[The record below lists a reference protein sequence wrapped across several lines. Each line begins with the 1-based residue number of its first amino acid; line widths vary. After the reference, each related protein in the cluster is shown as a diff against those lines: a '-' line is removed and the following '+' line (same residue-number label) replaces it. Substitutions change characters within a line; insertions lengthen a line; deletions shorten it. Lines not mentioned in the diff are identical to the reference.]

1 MTAPGAPASAR
12 LRRLRARL
20 RALRGLRL
28 HAALFIVG
36 AFGVLAHAPFHIQ
49 PALIA
54 AYCALVWALDGA
66 RRTAR
71 PVKAGFARAWSFA
84 AGQFLAGTWWVANAF
99 LVQAEDYLWL
109 IWAPLILLPAGLAL
123 FWGVAGAVYARLA
136 PSGPHRITVFAGA
149 FMLVELARSTVLT
162 GFPWNLPG
170 HVFAAGGAVS
180 QIASVIGAAGLS
192 ALVLFAFAAP
202 AALAGRGPALAR
214 VMPLVLG
221 IVLLAG
227 AWGWGAVRLSD
238 AHIVATGQTVRVV
251 QINLDPRAKTY
262 AVRREIL
269 QRYLTLSAAPGVE
282 DVSAIVWPEG
292 AVPAFL
298 LNEPDL
304 MGDIRQ
310 ALPQGAL
317 LLAGTAR
324 AERGAPGEPD
334 RYYNALAAV
343 RMNANWMD
351 VEDSYDKVR
360 LVPFGEGNPL
370 APLTRLV
377 GFDTL
382 SNIVPFY
389 SPGDA
394 ARTLQLDGLGAVAPL
409 ICYEVIFPRFAPRG
423 DDRPEWLVNISND
436 SWYGSSAGPRQ
447 HLNQAQYRALE
458 EGLPLVRA
466 ASNGVSGQIDPY
478 GRIEHALPVDAEAF
492 IDVVLLERL
501 DDTPYALY
509 GGGPWGGAFLIL
521 LVLNSGVACMLF
533 RRRFDTRMPQ
543 CSV

>member
-1 MTAPGAPASAR
+1 MTAPGALPRAR

-20 RALRGLRL
+20 HAVRGLQL
-28 HAALFIVG
+28 YAALFIAG

-54 AYCALVWALDGA
+54 AYCALVWSLDAA
-66 RRTAR
+66 RRTRA
-71 PVKAGFARAWSFA
+71 PVKAGFMRAWSFG

-123 FWGVAGAVYARLA
+123 FWGAAGAVYARIA
-136 PSGPHRITVFAGA
+136 PRGAHRITVFAGA
-149 FMLVELARSTVLT
+149 FMVVELARSTVLT

-202 AALAGRGPALAR
+202 AALAGRGPVLAR
-214 VMPLVLG
+214 ALPLTLG
-221 IVLLAG
+221 LALLAG
-227 AWGWGAVRLSD
+227 AWGWGEVRLSD
-238 AHIVATGQTVRVV
+238 AQVLSTGQTVRVV
-251 QINLDPRAKTY
+251 QIDIDQRDKTH
-262 AVRREIL
+262 AERREIL
-269 QRYLTLSAAPGVE
+269 RRYLVLSAAPGVE

-304 MGDIRQ
+304 MGDIRR
-310 ALPQGAL
+310 ALPDGAL
-317 LLAGTAR
+317 LMAGTAR
-324 AERGAPGEPD
+324 ARRGEDGAPD
-334 RYYNALAAV
+334 RYYNALAAL
-343 RMNANWMD
+343 RMESGWMR
-351 VEDSYDKVR
+351 VEATYDKVR

-370 APLTRLV
+370 ASLTRLV
-377 GFDTL
+377 GFETL
-382 SNIVPFY
+382 STMAPFY
-389 SPGDA
+389 SPGEA
-394 ARTLQLDGLGAVAPL
+394 ARTLQLAGLGPVAPL

-423 DDRPEWLVNISND
+423 DDRPHWLVNISND

-478 GRIEHALPVDAEAF
+478 GRIEHALAVDAEAF

-501 DDTPYALY
+501 DETPYALY
-509 GGGPWGGAFLIL
+509 GGGLWGVAFLIL
-521 LVLNSGVACMLF
+521 LALNSGVAWLMF
-533 RRRFDTRMPQ
+533 RRRFDTRKSQ

>member
-1 MTAPGAPASAR
+1 MGAPLRAPQ
-12 LRRLRARL
+12 RRLRARA
-20 RALRGLRL
+20 RAVRGVWLY
-28 HAALFIVG
+28 AALFAAG
-36 AFGVLAHAPFHIQ
+36 AFGVLAHAPFHFQ

-54 AYCALVWALDGA
+54 AYCVLVWALDGA
-66 RRTAR
+66 RRTRA
-71 PVKAGFARAWSFA
+71 PVKAGFGRAWVFA
-84 AGQFLAGTWWVANAF
+84 SGQFLAGTWWVANAF
-99 LVQAEDYLWL
+99 LVQAEDYAWL
-109 IWAPLILLPAGLAL
+109 IWAPLILLPAGLGL
-123 FWGVAGAVYARLA
+123 FWGAAGAVYARLA
-136 PSGPHRITVFAGA
+136 PRGPHRITVFAGA
-149 FMLVELARSTVLT
+149 FMIVELARSVVLS

-214 VMPLVLG
+214 ALPLALG
-221 IVLLAG
+221 LILLAG
-227 AWGWGAVRLSD
+227 AWGWGALRLSD
-238 AHIVATGQTVRVV
+238 AQTIATGQSVRVV
-251 QINLDPRAKTY
+251 QINIDQRDKTY
-262 AVRREIL
+262 GVRRDIL

-292 AVPAFL
+292 AIPGFL
-298 LNEPDL
+298 LHEPDL
-304 MGDIRQ
+304 LADIRR
-310 ALPQGAL
+310 ALPEGAL
-317 LLAGTAR
+317 LLTGVTR
-324 AERGAPGEPD
+324 AQRGEGGVRD
-334 RYYNALAAV
+334 RYFNSLAAL
-343 RMNANWMD
+343 RMDADWM
-351 VEDSYDKVR
+351 VFEAAYDKVR

-370 APLTRLV
+370 APLTALI

-382 SNIVPFY
+382 SNLVPFY
-389 SPGDA
+389 TPGEG
-394 ARTLQLDGLGAVAPL
+394 ARTLTLDGVGPFAPL
-409 ICYEVIFPRFAPRG
+409 ICYEVIFARFAPRG

-478 GRIEHALPVDAEAF
+478 GRIEHALSVDAEAF

-509 GGGPWGGAFLIL
+509 GNGPWGIAFLIL
-521 LVLNSGVACMLF
+521 LVLNSGVAWIVF
-533 RRRFDTRMPQ
+533 RRPFDT
-543 CSV
+543 

>member
-1 MTAPGAPASAR
+1 MAR
-12 LRRLRARL
+12 ARLKLRRLRARV

-28 HAALFIVG
+28 YAALFAAG

-66 RRTAR
+66 RRTSA
-71 PVKAGFARAWSFA
+71 PVKAGFARAWAFA

-99 LVQAEDYLWL
+99 IVQAEDYLWL

-123 FWGVAGAVYARLA
+123 FWGAAGAVYARIA
-136 PSGPHRITVFAGA
+136 PRGAHRITVFAGV
-149 FMLVELARSTVLT
+149 FMIVELARSVLLS

-180 QIASVIGAAGLS
+180 QIASLIGAAGLS

-214 VMPLVLG
+214 AMPLALG
-221 IVLLAG
+221 LILLAG
-227 AWGWGAVRLSD
+227 AWGWGAMRLSD
-238 AHIVATGQTVRVV
+238 AQMTATGQTVRVV
-251 QINLDPRAKTY
+251 QINLDQRDKTY

-304 MGDIRQ
+304 LADIRR
-310 ALPQGAL
+310 ALPDGAL
-317 LLAGTAR
+317 LMAGTAR
-324 AERGAPGEPD
+324 AQRGEAGAPD
-334 RYYNALAAV
+334 RYFNALAAL
-343 RMNANWMD
+343 RMDTDWM
-351 VEDSYDKVR
+351 ELEATYDKVR

-370 APLTRLV
+370 APLTRLA
-377 GFDTL
+377 GFETL

-389 SPGDA
+389 TPGEA
-394 ARTLQLDGLGAVAPL
+394 AQTLRLEGLGPVAPL
-409 ICYEVIFPRFAPRG
+409 ICYEVIFARFAPRG
-423 DDRPEWLVNISND
+423 AERPHWLVNISND

-447 HLNQAQYRALE
+447 HLNQAQYRSLE

-478 GRIEHALPVDAEAF
+478 GRIEHALSVDDEAF

-509 GGGPWGGAFLIL
+509 GGGLWGVAFSIL
-521 LVLNSGVACMLF
+521 LVLNSGVAWVLF
-533 RRRFDTRMPQ
+533 RRRFDT
-543 CSV
+543 

>member
-1 MTAPGAPASAR
+1 MAGAR
-12 LRRLRARL
+12 LQLRRLHARA
-20 RALRGLRL
+20 RALRGQRL
-28 HAALFIVG
+28 YFALFAAG
-36 AFGVLAHAPFHIQ
+36 AFGVLAHAPFHFQ

-54 AYCALVWALDGA
+54 AYCALIWALDGA
-66 RRTAR
+66 RRTSA
-71 PVKAGFARAWSFA
+71 PVKAGFARAWAFA

-123 FWGVAGAVYARLA
+123 FWGAAGALYARIA
-136 PSGPHRITVFAGA
+136 PRGPHRITVFAGA
-149 FMLVELARSTVLT
+149 FMIVELARSVVLS

-214 VMPLVLG
+214 AMPLMLG
-221 IVLLAG
+221 FILLAG
-227 AWGWGAVRLSD
+227 VWGWGVMRLSD
-238 AHIVATGQTVRVV
+238 AQMIATGQTVRVV
-251 QINLDPRAKTY
+251 QINLDQRDKSY

-298 LNEPDL
+298 LSEPDL
-304 MGDIRQ
+304 LSEVRA
-310 ALPQGAL
+310 ALPEGAL
-317 LLAGTAR
+317 LMAGTAR
-324 AERGAPGEPD
+324 AERSADGGPD
-334 RYYNALAAV
+334 RYFNALVALRMDADWMELEAAY
-343 RMNANWMD
+343 N
-351 VEDSYDKVR
+351 KVR

-389 SPGDA
+389 TPGEA
-394 ARTLQLDGLGAVAPL
+394 AQTLRLAGLGPVAPL
-409 ICYEVIFPRFAPRG
+409 ICYEVIFARFAPRG
-423 DDRPEWLVNISND
+423 DERPHWLVNISND
-436 SWYGSSAGPRQ
+436 SWYGSSSGPRQ

-478 GRIEHALPVDAEAF
+478 GRIEHALTVDAEAF

-509 GGGPWGGAFLIL
+509 GGGPWGIAFLIL
-521 LVLNSGVACMLF
+521 LVLNSGVAWLLF
-533 RRRFDTRMPQ
+533 RRRFDT
-543 CSV
+543 

>member
-1 MTAPGAPASAR
+1 MGAPMTAR
-12 LRRLRARL
+12 LRRLHARA
-20 RALRGLRL
+20 RALRGIWLYG
-28 HAALFIVG
+28 ALFAAG
-36 AFGVLAHAPFHIQ
+36 AFGVLAHAPSHFQ

-66 RRTAR
+66 RHTRA
-71 PVKAGFARAWSFA
+71 PVRAGFARAWSFG

-99 LVQAEDYLWL
+99 LVQAEDYAWL

-123 FWGVAGAVYARLA
+123 FWGAAGAVYARLA
-136 PSGPHRITVFAGA
+136 PRGPHRITVFAGA
-149 FMLVELARSTVLT
+149 FMIVELARSVVLS

-202 AALAGRGPALAR
+202 AALAGRGPVLAR
-214 VMPLVLG
+214 AMPLMLG
-221 IVLLAG
+221 LALLAG
-227 AWGWGAVRLSD
+227 AWGWGAMRLSG
-238 AHIVATGQTVRVV
+238 AQMIATGQTVRVV
-251 QINLDPRAKTY
+251 QINLDQRDKTY

-282 DVSAIVWPEG
+282 GVSAIVWPEG
-292 AVPAFL
+292 AIPAFL

-304 MGDIRQ
+304 MGDIRR
-310 ALPQGAL
+310 ALPDGAL
-317 LLAGTAR
+317 LMAGTAR
-324 AERGAPGEPD
+324 AEPGAGGAPD
-334 RYYNALAAV
+334 RYYNALVAL
-343 RMNANWMD
+343 RMQAGWMRL
-351 VEDSYDKVR
+351 EATYDKVR

-370 APLTRLV
+370 APLTRLA

-382 SNIVPFY
+382 STMAPFY
-389 SPGDA
+389 SPGEA
-394 ARTLQLDGLGAVAPL
+394 VRTLRLEGLGSVAPL
-409 ICYEVIFPRFAPRG
+409 ICYEVIFPRFAPRA
-423 DDRPEWLVNISND
+423 DDRPHWLVNISND

-447 HLNQAQYRALE
+447 HLNQARYRALE

-478 GRIEHALPVDAEAF
+478 GRVERALTVDAEAF

-509 GGGPWGGAFLIL
+509 GNGPWGIAFLIL
-521 LVLNSGVACMLF
+521 LVLNSGVAWLLF
-533 RRRFDTRMPQ
+533 RRRLDT
-543 CSV
+543 

>member
-12 LRRLRARL
+12 LRWLRARA
-20 RALRGLRL
+20 RALSGLRL
-28 HAALFIVG
+28 HAALFAVG
-36 AFGVLAHAPFHIQ
+36 AFGVLAHTPFHIQ

-54 AYCALVWALDGA
+54 AYCALVWSLDGA
-66 RRTAR
+66 RRTAA

-99 LVQAEDYLWL
+99 LVQAEDYAWL

-123 FWGVAGAVYARLA
+123 FWGAAGAVYARIA
-136 PSGPHRITVFAGA
+136 PRGVHRITVFAGA
-149 FMLVELARSTVLT
+149 FMLVELARSVVLS

-170 HVFAAGGAVS
+170 HVFAAGGAIS

-202 AALAGRGPALAR
+202 AALAGRGPALGRAMP
-214 VMPLVLG
+214 VMLG

-227 AWGWGAVRLSD
+227 AWGWGTLRLSD
-238 AHIVATGQTVRVV
+238 AHTVQTDQTVRVV
-251 QINLDPRAKTY
+251 QINLDPRDKTY

-269 QRYLTLSAAPGVE
+269 RRYLDLSSAPGVE
-282 DVSAIVWPEG
+282 AVSAIVWPEG

-304 MGDIRQ
+304 LGDIRQ
-310 ALPQGAL
+310 ALPDGTL
-317 LLAGTAR
+317 LMAGTAR
-324 AERGAPGEPD
+324 SKPRAGGGPD
-334 RYYNALAAV
+334 RYFNAMVAL
-343 RMNANWMD
+343 RMDADWM
-351 VEDSYDKVR
+351 EMEGAYDKVR

-370 APLTRLV
+370 AVLTRLF

-382 SNIVPFY
+382 SNLVPFY

-394 ARTLQLDGLGAVAPL
+394 AQTLHLRGLGPVAPL
-409 ICYEVIFPRFAPRG
+409 ICYEVIFARFAPRG
-423 DDRPEWLVNISND
+423 DERPEWLVNISND

-478 GRIEHALPVDAEAF
+478 GRIEHALSVDAEAF

-501 DDTPYALY
+501 DDTPYAHY
-509 GGGPWGGAFLIL
+509 GDGPWGIAFLIL
-521 LVLNSGVACMLF
+521 LVLNSGVAWLLF
-533 RRRFDTRMPQ
+533 RRPFDT
-543 CSV
+543 